1 MSKKPG
7 LIRRFFS
14 LLGKIGS
21 AIRTLIN
28 IAFLLIFLLIIS
40 SFFQQTAQPLPEK
53 AALRLALSGV
63 LVDEKTRIPPFAQ
76 LMNPD
81 QQLDAETL
89 VSDLIK
95 AIKQAADDDRI
106 TALVLELDYLM
117 GGGISKLEEVGAALE
132 AFKSSGKPVIAVGDN
147 FSQDQYF
154 LASFADRI
162 YLNPMGTVLL
172 TGYGAYPSY
181 MKDALDKLKV
191 NVHVFRVGD
200 YKDAIEPFTRNS
212 MSEPSREHTSQWLN
226 SLWRVFTSRIEQS
239 RSLPTDAINDYVNNF
254 AGKLAKHKGD
264 TAELALETG
273 LIDGLA
279 TRQQMLKQLQKTIG
293 RDDKLGYP
301 FIDYKRY
308 LNASRLAVSAESL
321 SPDTP
326 SKATIG
332 VVVAKGAIIDGYDRD
347 GSIGADDFAALL
359 RQARD
364 QHPAALVIRVDSPGG
379 SAFASEV
386 IRNEIT
392 AVRESGIP
400 VVVSM
405 GSVAASGGYWI
416 STAANEIW
424 ATPTTITGSI
434 GVFGVVPTIEESLQA
449 LGIHSDGVGTTALAD
464 FYHLNRPLSA
474 PAKTIIQQSVNN
486 IYQRFLTLVADSR
499 GSSPEAVHDIAQ
511 GRVWTGEK
519 AKELGLVDGLGN
531 LEDAVAAA
539 ARIAGVSDYQQQI
552 IQPPLDFQEQLLA
565 ALSRSEVAVG
575 LIQAVAQRLPNHP
588 FSALQP
594 LQAPL
599 NQATTVINRLNDPS
613 NIYLTCYE
621 CSSP

>member
-132 AFKSSGKPVIAVGDN
+132 SFKSSGKPVIAVGDN

-162 YLNPMGTVLL
+162 YLNPMGSVLL

-191 NVHVFRVGD
+191 NVHVFRVGA

-226 SLWRVFTSRIEQS
+226 SLWRVYTSRIEQS
-239 RSLPTDAINDYVNNF
+239 RNLPTDAINDYVNNF
-254 AGKLAKHKGD
+254 AGKLANHKGD

-273 LIDGLA
+273 LIDELA
-279 TRQQMLKQLQKTIG
+279 TRQQMLKQLQKAIG

-474 PAKTIIQQSVNN
+474 PAKTIIQQNVNN

-565 ALSRSEVAVG
+565 ALSRSEIAIG

-599 NQATTVINRLNDPS
+599 NQAKTLVNRLNDPS

>member
-254 AGKLAKHKGD
+254 AGKLANHKGD

-279 TRQQMLKQLQKTIG
+279 TRQQMLKQLQKAIG

-308 LNASRLAVSAESL
+308 LNANRLAVSAESL

-539 ARIAGVSDYQQQI
+539 ARIAGVSDYQPQI

-588 FSALQP
+588 FSVLQP

>member
-181 MKDALDKLKV
+181 MKDALYKLKV
-191 NVHVFRVGD
+191 NVHVFRVGE
-200 YKDAIEPFTRNS
+200 Y
-212 MSEPSREHTSQWLN
+212 
-226 SLWRVFTSRIEQS
+226 
-239 RSLPTDAINDYVNNF
+239 
-254 AGKLAKHKGD
+254 
-264 TAELALETG
+264 
-273 LIDGLA
+273 
-279 TRQQMLKQLQKTIG
+279 
-293 RDDKLGYP
+293 
-301 FIDYKRY
+301 
-308 LNASRLAVSAESL
+308 
-321 SPDTP
+321 
-326 SKATIG
+326 
-332 VVVAKGAIIDGYDRD
+332 
-347 GSIGADDFAALL
+347 
-359 RQARD
+359 
-364 QHPAALVIRVDSPGG
+364 
-379 SAFASEV
+379 
-386 IRNEIT
+386 
-392 AVRESGIP
+392 
-400 VVVSM
+400 
-405 GSVAASGGYWI
+405 
-416 STAANEIW
+416 
-424 ATPTTITGSI
+424 
-434 GVFGVVPTIEESLQA
+434 
-449 LGIHSDGVGTTALAD
+449 
-464 FYHLNRPLSA
+464 
-474 PAKTIIQQSVNN
+474 
-486 IYQRFLTLVADSR
+486 
-499 GSSPEAVHDIAQ
+499 
-511 GRVWTGEK
+511 
-519 AKELGLVDGLGN
+519 
-531 LEDAVAAA
+531 
-539 ARIAGVSDYQQQI
+539 
-552 IQPPLDFQEQLLA
+552 
-565 ALSRSEVAVG
+565 
-575 LIQAVAQRLPNHP
+575 
-588 FSALQP
+588 
-594 LQAPL
+594 
-599 NQATTVINRLNDPS
+599 
-613 NIYLTCYE
+613 
-621 CSSP
+621 